1 MPILAK
7 GRLNFDY
14 TDEGEGRSVALI
26 HSSASSNRQW
36 QTLASALKSRR
47 RVIAPNLFG
56 YGATS
61 SWNGPTV
68 QKVSDQAALV
78 CAALEH
84 VEGPIDLVGHSFGA
98 LVALET
104 ALVLGDRVGKL
115 VLFEPNPFAFLDR
128 PGYQEFYA
136 EVLQLHQHVREHGL
150 CGDWLIV
157 AERFADYFSGE
168 GSWAAMSI
176 ERRLALAAALAP
188 NLHEWDAVMD
198 RNLSV
203 SRWKTMTAPA
213 LLVWASDTRSSLR
226 AVTAILHGEY
236 PHWESSQIERGGHM
250 VPLTRPRVFNRHV
263 ERFLEIF
270 LEPNPAE
277 KVS

>member
-7 GRLNFDY
+7 GGLKVDY

-26 HSSASSNRQW
+26 HSSASTNRQW
-36 QTLASALKSRR
+36 QMLASTLKGRC

-61 SWNGPTV
+61 PWDGPAM

-78 CAALEH
+78 CTALEH

-104 ALVLGDRVGKL
+104 ALALGDRAGRI
-115 VLFEPNPFAFLDR
+115 VLFEPNPFAFLDC
-128 PGYQEFYA
+128 PGYQEIYA
-136 EVLQLHQHVREHGL
+136 EVLRLYRHVREHSLRGE
-150 CGDWLIV
+150 WLTV

-168 GSWAAMSI
+168 GTWAAMSI

-188 NLHEWDAVMD
+188 NVHEWDAVMD
-198 RNLSV
+198 PNLSV
-203 SRWKTMTAPA
+203 SRWKAVTAPT
-213 LLVWASDTRSSLR
+213 LLVWASDTRLSLR
-226 AVTAILHGEY
+226 AVTEILHGGY
-236 PHWESSQIERGGHM
+236 PHWETSQIERGGHM
-250 VPLTRPRVFNRHV
+250 TPLTRPRVFNRHV
-263 ERFLEIF
+263 EHFLET
-270 LEPNPAE
+270 L
-277 KVS
+277 S

>member
-1 MPILAK
+1 MVTAQHRPGT
-7 GRLNFDY
+7 GRL
-14 TDEGEGRSVALI
+14 
-26 HSSASSNRQW
+26 
-36 QTLASALKSRR
+36 K
-47 RVIAPNLFG
+47 
-56 YGATS
+56 
-61 SWNGPTV
+61 

-104 ALVLGDRVGKL
+104 ALALGDRAGRI
-115 VLFEPNPFAFLDR
+115 VLFEPNPFAFLDC
-128 PGYQEFYA
+128 PGYQEIYA
-136 EVLQLHQHVREHGL
+136 EVLRLYRHVREHSLRGE
-150 CGDWLIV
+150 WLTV

-168 GSWAAMSI
+168 GTWAAMSI

-203 SRWKTMTAPA
+203 SRWKAVTAPT

-226 AVTAILHGEY
+226 AVTEILHGEY
-236 PHWESSQIERGGHM
+236 PHWETSQIERGGHM
-250 VPLTRPRVFNRHV
+250 APLTRPRVFNRYV
-263 ERFLEIF
+263 ERFLET
-270 LEPNPAE
+270 L
-277 KVS
+277 S